1 MAWNDARALDRS
13 AKKSEREELEASDLR
28 TRCPTL
34 WLLIFFVVWWAAVGW
49 EGLDGMDVAG
59 RR

>member
-28 TRCPTL
+28 TRCPIQPL
-34 WLLIFFVVWWAAVGW
+34 ASDLLCWLVSFGM
-49 EGLDGMDVAG
+49 GLE
-59 RR
+59 RH